1 MNDLLLNAISESYRI
16 YLTHGA
22 RSSAKLAALHGFFH
36 DMVEQNVA
44 RKLPG
49 RQVRVY
55 SDRNREL
62 TVEGSLYPK
71 RVDVAVEVDG
81 EVAGAISLKFVV
93 TNYKQNANNYFEHL
107 LGETANIRSADIA
120 YASFSVI
127 PLQPEYL
134 SKAAGNAR
142 GEVVRKEKI
151 TRENLMKY
159 VNLSRITSDPA
170 FRPSPLGLL
179 IVDLDKRGV
188 TQADLSGLGLSAE
201 ELRTM
206 RDLADVGRFFS
217 EFSSNIS
224 EVISG

>member
-1 MNDLLLNAISESYRI
+1 MNDLLLNAIGDSYRI
-16 YLTHGA
+16 YLSHGA

-36 DMVEQNVA
+36 DEVERIVA
-44 RKLPG
+44 RDLPG
-49 RQVRVY
+49 RKIQVH

-62 TVEGSLYPK
+62 TVDGSMYPK

-142 GEVVRKEKI
+142 GAVVRKEQI

-159 VNLSRITSDPA
+159 VNLSRISTDPP

-179 IVDLDKRGV
+179 IVDLDKRGI
-188 TQADLSGLGLSAE
+188 TQANLSSLGLSAD
-201 ELRTM
+201 ELKTM
-206 RDLADVGRFFS
+206 RELADVGRFFS
-217 EFSSNIS
+217 EFST
-224 EVISG
+224 EVSKAASC